1 MAISTAL
8 GVSQMNKLVPGN
20 LYKFQYINHHND
32 HLNGRLVMYLGE
44 DHIHREDGVV
54 IKNFRVQMVGEN
66 RQGICDNGMRHY
78 LKDID

>member
-8 GVSQMNKLVPGN
+8 GVSQMNLIPGK
-20 LYKFQYINHHND
+20 LYKFQYINRTND

-44 DHIHREDGVV
+44 DHIHRKDGVV

-66 RQGICDNGMRHY
+66 RQGICDNGMRRY